1 MPAILG
7 SALLIFGFGVAA
19 GRLSAPDGRVGPTES
34 ATASPSAAGPVPSPP
49 VAATLRRGAHTRE
62 GAARAAARALS
73 SLADPRLI
81 ASRQARRTAVAAFAP
96 PAYRAQLDPLF
107 DRTYGYLG
115 RILGTPARGGE
126 VVLTM
131 TPLGY
136 RVEAYSRR
144 RATIAVWQVTLL
156 ATPQRAPIAAWLTS
170 RAEMAWSGGRW
181 RVERFGTDTPGPV
194 PSVTAPDTGAPPRDF
209 VEAARGFASFAP

>member
-1 MPAILG
+1 M
-7 SALLIFGFGVAA
+7 IFAFGVAA
-19 GRLSAPDGRVGPTES
+19 GRLSTPDVRGGSAES
-34 ATASPSAAGPVPSPP
+34 AAASSSAAGSLPSPP
-49 VAATLRRGAHTRE
+49 AAATPRGGARTRE

-81 ASRQARRTAVAAFAP
+81 ASRQARRAAVAAFAP

-115 RILGTPARGGE
+115 RIMGTPARDGE

-136 RVEAYSRR
+136 RVEAYSGR

-156 ATPQRAPIAAWLTS
+156 ATPQRAPIAAWSTS

-194 PSVTAPDTGAPPRDF
+194 PTVTAPDTAAAPHDF